1 MVLLDEAVDELDLVR
16 DALEEEERV
25 DGVGIRVEEGG
36 EEVRLSEGQESAM
49 RVTLDTGIRGANAP

>member
-1 MVLLDEAVDELDLVR
+1 VVLLDEAVDELDLVR

-36 EEVRLSEGQESAM
+36 EEVRLSEGRSQ
-49 RVTLDTGIRGANAP
+49 RCG